1 MVFIKNLKNVKK
13 KLKKLLIFLI
23 GVVKLQQN
31 TMFNIQQYQKIR
43 KNIDLL
49 GKKTKIIAISK
60 NHSLGDVESA
70 ISFGVEI
77 FGENRVQEAKAK
89 FEDIKRR
96 NTKIKLHLT
105 GPLQSNKVR
114 QALGLFD
121 VFHTLDREKLLR
133 ELSKFPE
140 IIKGKYFYVQINTG
154 KETTKSGVFPENT
167 KKFLDLC
174 KSYGL
179 NNING
184 LMCVP
189 PINENPTKHFQLIT
203 DLTKELRLGRPSIGM
218 SGDYLQALHFD
229 PKYIRLGTVL
239 FGKRL

>member
-1 MVFIKNLKNVKK
+1 MKNVQKKHKNLI
-13 KLKKLLIFLI
+13 IFLI
-23 GVVKLQQN
+23 GVVKLQQK
-31 TMFNIQQYQKIR
+31 TMFNIKEYQKIS

-60 NHSLGDVESA
+60 NQTLEDVESA
-70 ISFGVEI
+70 ISYGLEI
-77 FGENRVQEAKAK
+77 FGENRVQEAKSK

-105 GPLQSNKVR
+105 GPLQSNKVK
-114 QALGLFD
+114 QALSLFD

-133 ELSKFPE
+133 ELVKHPE
-140 IIKGKYFYVQINTG
+140 IIKEKSFFVQINTG
-154 KETTKSGVFPENT
+154 KENTKSGVFPENT
-167 KKFLDLC
+167 KDFLDLC
-174 KSYGL
+174 RKYGL
-179 NNING
+179 NNISG
-184 LMCVP
+184 LMCIP
-189 PINENPTKHFQLIT
+189 PINENPLKHYQIIT
-203 DLTKELRLGRPSIGM
+203 DLTKELGLGKPSIGM